1 MYMTNTQCISLF
13 YPLRAFVMA
22 KGHLSGPP
30 LSIVFIHS
38 HRGMRCQ
45 IKGVAKTT
53 RTHRNVPVFGESAVI
68 TAVEI
73 E

>member
-1 MYMTNTQCISLF
+1 
-13 YPLRAFVMA
+13 MA